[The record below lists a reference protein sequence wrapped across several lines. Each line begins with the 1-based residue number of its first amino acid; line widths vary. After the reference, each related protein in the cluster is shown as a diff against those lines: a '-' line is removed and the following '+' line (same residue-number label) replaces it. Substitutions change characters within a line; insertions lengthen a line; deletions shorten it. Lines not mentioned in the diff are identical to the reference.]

1 MSAQPAPHF
10 FQRLSLAF
18 ASLFDEKFAAAA
30 AALRA
35 RAALPPSLPS
45 KERQTL
51 PATPH
56 AISAAQLSRCEQ
68 ALHLLSLFQR
78 EGQLIDF
85 CHQDFSGEAA
95 RVVHDGC
102 RKVLL
107 QSFTMEPVRRE
118 PQGSAVS
125 IPGGFNPGQIRL
137 TGNVM
142 GNPPFKGVLRHH
154 GWKVTQ
160 IKMPPPSG
168 DATILAPARVELP

>member
-1 MSAQPAPHF
+1 MPAQPAPPF

-18 ASLFDEKFAAAA
+18 QTVFDEKFAAAV

-35 RAALPPSLPS
+35 RPAPPPALPS

-51 PATPH
+51 PAN
-56 AISAAQLSRCEQ
+56 AAQLSRCEQ

-85 CHQDFSGEAA
+85 CHQDFDDAAA
-95 RVVHDGC
+95 RMAHGGC

-168 DATILAPARVELP
+168 DPTILAPARVDLP